1 MIDVRAELMSLVL
14 HLDEHNELFVATNVE
29 PYLAISFVEDR
40 DNLSGRAVFVE
51 VGYDSLPFKLAGD
64 ADDHT
69 NALSINTV
77 NTLKDMLRNGL
88 LTDKY
93 LEQVRKE
100 QNARIAESL
109 GVTAAIQNV
118 VDSISPSIL
127 QSINILQSMEKKQ

>member
-40 DNLSGRAVFVE
+40 DNLSGRALFVE
-51 VGYDSLPFKLAGD
+51 VGYDSLPFKLP
-64 ADDHT
+64 DDREEHT

-77 NTLKDMLRNGL
+77 NNLKDMLRNGQ
-88 LTDKY
+88 LTDQY
-93 LEQVRKE
+93 LEQVRRE
-100 QNARIAESL
+100 HNVLIAESL
-109 GVTAAIQNV
+109 GVTSAIQNI
-118 VDSISPSIL
+118 VDNISPSIL

>member
-1 MIDVRAELMSLVL
+1 MINIRAELMSLVL

-51 VGYDSLPFKLAGD
+51 VGYDSLPFKIPAD

-77 NTLKDMLRNGL
+77 NKLKDMLRNGQ
-88 LTDKY
+88 LTDQY
-93 LEQVRKE
+93 LEQVRRDH
-100 QNARIAESL
+100 NALIAESL
-109 GVTAAIQNV
+109 GVTSAIQNV
-118 VDSISPSIL
+118 VESISPTIL
-127 QSINILQSMEKKQ
+127 QSISILQGMEKK

>member
-1 MIDVRAELMSLVL
+1 MIDIRAELMSLVL

-51 VGYDSLPFKLAGD
+51 VGYDSLPFKIPAD

-77 NTLKDMLRNGL
+77 NNLKDMLRNGQL
-88 LTDKY
+88 NDTY
-93 LEQVRKE
+93 LEQVRRE
-100 QNARIAESL
+100 HNARIAESL
-109 GVTAAIQNV
+109 GVTADIQSV
-118 VDSISPSIL
+118 VDKISPAIL